1 MMSGTR
7 SPEEYHHTADDDEP
21 AQLGSPWRTPPASP
35 GRRSSPTSRAG
46 SRFNTS
52 GFRLDVS
59 AARRTREF
67 VGQRA
72 NDVIGTAAV

>member
-1 MMSGTR
+1 MED
-7 SPEEYHHTADDDEP
+7 SPSVPRKTLVADFQGGL
-21 AQLGSPWRTPPASP
+21 AV
-35 GRRSSPTSRAG
+35 
-46 SRFNTS
+46 FNTS